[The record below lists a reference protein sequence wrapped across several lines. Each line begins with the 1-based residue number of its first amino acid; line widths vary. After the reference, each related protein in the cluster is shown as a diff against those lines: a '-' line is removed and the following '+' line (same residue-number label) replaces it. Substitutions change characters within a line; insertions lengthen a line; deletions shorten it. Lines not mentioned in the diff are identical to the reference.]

1 MTTSALTRVLLATTS
16 ATALAVLPACS
27 APSGDEPAAR
37 TPATASTPDAAATA
51 DEQSPEDAFRTWLA
65 ASREP
70 DAAVACGYLTDALV
84 DRMLAE
90 MKASGLPAADCAEM
104 IESTAA
110 LYKATGQSMDVE
122 IDTVSVTADAAELR
136 VAYDGSSCGS
146 VVMERASAQ
155 WIMNEYSEEDC

>member
-1 MTTSALTRVLLATTS
+1 MTSALTRVLLATAFVS
-16 ATALAVLPACS
+16 ALAALPACS
-27 APSGDEPAAR
+27 ASSGDAPAPHSSDA
-37 TPATASTPDAAATA
+37 ASTPSAPASA
-51 DEQSPEDAFRTWLA
+51 DDQSPELAFRTWLA

-70 DAAVACGYLTDALV
+70 DAAVACSYLTDALV

-110 LYKATGQSMDVE
+110 MYKATGQSADVE
-122 IDTVSVTADAAELR
+122 IDTVSATADTAELS
-136 VAYDGSSCGS
+136 VTYVSGSCGS

-155 WIMNEYSEEDC
+155 WVMNEYSEEDC

>member
-1 MTTSALTRVLLATTS
+1 MTTSALTRVLLAATF

-27 APSGDEPAAR
+27 APSGDAPAVQTPTPR
-37 TPATASTPDAAATA
+37 STPAVSAPAEEQTP
-51 DEQSPEDAFRTWLA
+51 ELAFHTWLT

-70 DAAVACGYLTDALV
+70 DAAVACSYLTDALV

-110 LYKATGQSMDVE
+110 LYKATGQSADVE
-122 IDTVSVTADAAELR
+122 IDTVSVTADSAELS
-136 VAYDGSSCGS
+136 VAYVSGSCGS
-146 VVMERASAQ
+146 VVMERANAQ